1 MKMLRIFTCA
11 VSAIWW
17 LSAAGS
23 SLAAPIQLGAY
34 DAGDIEAH
42 ANPRLAVLP
51 DVSAGGA
58 SLARSSVAGEVSPA
72 RSAWGFGSL
81 ERSDDWVLEILGVS
95 ALPHQ
100 GVEILD
106 WSFDGSYVPEPGT
119 AVLLALGL
127 FGLAALSGRKFS
139 AAAEKT
145 ASSAQ

>member
-1 MKMLRIFTCA
+1 MKMLRILTCA

-23 SLAAPIQLGAY
+23 SLAAPIELGAY
-34 DAGDIEAH
+34 AAADLEAD
-42 ANPRLAVLP
+42 ANPRLDVPAN
-51 DVSAGGA
+51 VSAGPA
-58 SLARSSVAGEVSPA
+58 SLARSGVAGEVSPA
-72 RSAWGFGSL
+72 RSTWRFPSL
-81 ERSDDWVLEILGVS
+81 ELSDDWVLEILGIS

-119 AVLLALGL
+119 AVLLAIGL

-139 AAAEKT
+139 GAAEKT
-145 ASSAQ
+145 VSSAQ